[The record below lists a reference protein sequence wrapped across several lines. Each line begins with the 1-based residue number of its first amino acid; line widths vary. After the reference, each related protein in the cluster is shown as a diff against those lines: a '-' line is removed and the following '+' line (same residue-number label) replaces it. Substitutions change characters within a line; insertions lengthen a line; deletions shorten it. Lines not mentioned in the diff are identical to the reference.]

1 MRFKYLDRVT
11 VTSGF
16 YEGVVGKLTS
26 CDEHYGMDSS
36 EKGYVQS
43 ASEGSQDSV
52 RYCVELPNKTTI
64 MLNEDLLELVNNK
77 D

>member
-26 CDEHYGMDSS
+26 CDEHYGMDS
-36 EKGYVQS
+36 
-43 ASEGSQDSV
+43 EGSQDSV
-52 RYCVELPNKTTI
+52 RYCVELPNKTSI
-64 MLNEDLLELVNNK
+64 MLNEDLLELVNNE

>member
-1 MRFKYLDRVT
+1 MMYKC
-11 VTSGF
+11 
-16 YEGVVGKLTS
+16 VGI
-26 CDEHYGMDSS
+26 SS

-52 RYCVELPNKTTI
+52 RYCVELPNKTSI
-64 MLNEDLLELVNNK
+64 MLNEDLLELVNNE